1 MKVARGVKRKSV
13 QRKQSALSQPVYRKT
28 GNWPLCSSGW
38 HLNKCHDVAIQLV
51 DFTMPRWIAFDQL
64 TSSLL
69 RRRLA
74 QEDRIETF
82 GRGALD
88 YALAKP
94 GAVVTLLPSSGSDVG
109 IAVFRPPRVAKA
121 AARPAAAPARSSP
134 VAATTRA
141 GGFLGLSDEPIFEE
155 EQPVQQ
161 KKGWWRKF
169 WDE

>member
-1 MKVARGVKRKSV
+1 MA
-13 QRKQSALSQPVYRKT
+13 
-28 GNWPLCSSGW
+28 
-38 HLNKCHDVAIQLV
+38 
-51 DFTMPRWIAFDQL
+51 RWIAFDQE

-69 RRRLA
+69 RSKLTPNTA
-74 QEDRIETF
+74 VETL

-94 GAVVTLLPSSGSDVG
+94 GAVVTLLPSGEG
-109 IAVFRPPRVAKA
+109 NAALAVFRPPRRIQPVPQQPVSQQPKRITAKA
-121 AARPAAAPARSSP
+121 TDPEIAAAYARHE
-134 VAATTRA
+134 AANRVTRA

-155 EQPVQQ
+155 EPSQE